1 MKERFIIKELEIDGL
16 AHIIR
21 NPIKD
26 SRGYLERLFCI
37 NELSVWGNRP
47 IKQIN
52 RTYTKEKGTI
62 RGLHFQR
69 PPHAECKFITCLSG
83 SVFDVAIDLRTNS
96 ETYGEWFGVNLD
108 ANENNGLL
116 IPEGFAHGFQTLNE
130 NVEMLYLHSERYNP
144 KSESGINP
152 LDNLINIKWPLN
164 LKAISKK
171 DKSLENFKNIMP
183 IKL

>member
-16 AHIIR
+16 AYIKR

-37 NELSVWGNRP
+37 NELSVWGNRS

-69 PPHAECKFITCLSG
+69 PPHAECKYITCLSG

-96 ETYGEWFGVNLD
+96 ATYGEWFGVNLD
-108 ANENNGLL
+108 AKENNGLL

-130 NVEMLYLHSERYNP
+130 NVEMLYLHSEKHSP

-171 DKSLENFKNIMP
+171 DKSLENFKNIIP